1 MSRPILA
8 SLVLLAACG
17 TERPC
22 DVADLAP
29 ISRAPAF
36 GVVLSD
42 YASTA
47 IALLDERGEAIT
59 ESWIDSGT
67 RASGIA
73 AGLGGDVVIVATPEP
88 GTLALLERFNADR
101 LTLAEYATGTVRQID
116 LRGDDPDA
124 PSGHSPNVQDVLAV
138 DGAIAL
144 VSRANPSFHPDA
156 PELARGNDVVVV
168 DVAQGVV
175 LARIDVAA
183 DTTAEDGTPI
193 YARPTTLVPIAHPSG
208 ARRVLVSL
216 QRLSADFTLTGDGA
230 VAVVDPDT
238 RALTELV
245 ALEGLSG
252 CHGARAIPGAPDR
265 AMILCTGDAFSP
277 GLERRREA
285 GIVRVAIDPD
295 GRITID
301 RAWRA
306 ADHESAPSPTAG
318 LVPLD
323 ASRAAYVADPRG
335 ESGRDVLALLDL
347 DDASIAILL
356 EADASFVLGSGALDP
371 ERGLLLVPDADAR
384 GVHRLDVH
392 AEGATLR
399 DFVLLPTCRTL
410 PPREITQL

>member
-1 MSRPILA
+1 MSRSILA

-47 IALLDERGEAIT
+47 IALLDEDGDAIT

-73 AGLGGDVVIVATPEP
+73 AGLGGDVVVVATPEP

-101 LTLAEYATGTVRQID
+101 LTLAAYATGAVRQID
-116 LRGDDPDA
+116 LRGDDPEA
-124 PSGHSPNVQDVLAV
+124 PSGHSPNVQDVLAI
-138 DGAIAL
+138 DGPIAL
-144 VSRANPSFHPDA
+144 VARANPSFHPDA

-168 DVAQGVV
+168 DVAQGLV
-175 LARIDVAA
+175 LTRIDLAA
-183 DTTAEDGTPI
+183 DTSAPDGTPI
-193 YARPTTLVPIAHPSG
+193 YARPTTLVPIAHSSG
-208 ARRVLVSL
+208 ARRVLVGL

-230 VAVVDPDT
+230 LAVVDPVA
-238 RALTELV
+238 RARAELV
-245 ALEGLSG
+245 TLDGLSG
-252 CHGARAIPGAPDR
+252 CHGVRAIPGVPDR
-265 AMILCTGDAFSP
+265 AMILCTGDAFAP

-285 GIVRVAIDPD
+285 GIARVAIDPD
-295 GRITID
+295 GRITLD
-301 RAWRA
+301 RVWRA
-306 ADHESAPSPTAG
+306 SDHESAPSPTTG
-318 LVPLD
+318 LVSLD
-323 ASRAAYVADPRG
+323 ASRAIYVADPRG
-335 ESGRDVLALLDL
+335 ESGRDVVALLDL
-347 DDASIAILL
+347 DAASTAILL
-356 EADASFVLGSGALDP
+356 EAEASFVLGSGALDP
-371 ERGLLLVPDADAR
+371 ARGLLLVPDADAR
-384 GVHRLDVH
+384 GVHRLDVD
-392 AEGATLR
+392 ADGVTLR